1 MKSGYYCPDRQKI
14 AQNNLMAR
22 QSKEYYNEVFKVLKQ
37 LSEGGNRHQKFIDK
51 LNELLKGKKVPK
63 PILEIYNENLK
74 RFMSLGQD
82 SSEINTMKSYLEW
95 IASLPYG
102 VRSDDNLDIEN
113 VKSILDR
120 DHYGLDDVKDRILEF
135 VAVGKLKNSVKEK
148 ILLLQGPPGVGKTS
162 LAESIAKY
170 PDL

>member
-1 MKSGYYCPDRQKI
+1 M
-14 AQNNLMAR
+14 
-22 QSKEYYNEVFKVLKQ
+22 KQ

-170 PDL
+170 PDS